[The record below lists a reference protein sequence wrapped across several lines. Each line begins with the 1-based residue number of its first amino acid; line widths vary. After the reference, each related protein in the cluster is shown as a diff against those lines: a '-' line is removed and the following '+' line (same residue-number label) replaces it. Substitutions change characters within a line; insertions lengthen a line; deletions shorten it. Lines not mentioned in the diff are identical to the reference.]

1 MIKFSKPRYRK
12 PGFRVALGAVLL
24 AALVLLMGVFTRLT
38 DAGLGCPDW
47 PGCYGHILWPID
59 GAEIKQAEQL
69 YPNSIVEPAKA
80 WMEMLHRYL
89 SAMLGMLV
97 IALAIISW
105 RRREMEEY
113 PFRLPTLILFL
124 VVWQSLFG
132 MWSVTLKL
140 LPQVVT
146 FHLLVGMTTFSL
158 LWLLALRLGSR
169 PWPVTYVANCQL
181 QRIKPWLVIMLGLL
195 FVQIALG
202 GWTSSNYA
210 AFACGDFPT
219 CQNQWW
225 PEMDFKNG
233 FDVAQSVGP
242 NYLGGKL
249 ETEARV
255 AIHVTHRIGGLVLA
269 ILTVIIGAT
278 LLRVKNNQVRV
289 LALTMLMLMAVELLL
304 GVANNLLMA
313 PMVTALL
320 HHLFSALLLL
330 VLVTLVTGIWTA
342 KPEYQRQES

>member
-12 PGFRVALGAVLL
+12 AGFGVALVAVFL
-24 AALVLLMGVFTRLT
+24 AALVLLMGVFTRLS

-47 PGCYGHILWPID
+47 PGCYGHMLWPSD
-59 GAEIKQAEQL
+59 VAEIGQAEQL
-69 YPNSIVEPAKA
+69 YPNSLVEPAKA
-80 WMEMLHRYL
+80 WLEMLHRYL
-89 SAMLGMLV
+89 AAILGLLV

-105 RRREMEEY
+105 RRRELEEY

-124 VVWQSLFG
+124 VVWQALFG

-146 FHLLVGMTTFSL
+146 LHLLVGMTTFSL

-169 PWPVTYVANCQL
+169 PWPVTSVANHQL
-181 QRIKPWLVIMLGLL
+181 QRIKPWLMTLLGLV

-219 CQNQWW
+219 CQSQWW

-233 FDVAQSVGP
+233 FDLTQVVGP
-242 NYLGGKL
+242 SYLGGKL

-269 ILTVIIGAT
+269 VLAVIIGTA
-278 LLRVKNNQVRV
+278 LLRVKNNQVRL

-313 PMVTALL
+313 PMLTALL

-330 VLVTLVTGIWTA
+330 VLVTLVAGIWTV

>member
-1 MIKFSKPRYRK
+1 MIRFSKPRYRK
-12 PGFRVALGAVLL
+12 AGFRLALVAALL
-24 AALVLLMGVFTRLT
+24 AALVLLLGVFARLT

-47 PGCYGHILWPID
+47 PACYGHMLWPS
-59 GAEIKQAEQL
+59 GAADIAQAEKL
-69 YPNSIVEPAKA
+69 YPDSPFEPGKA
-80 WMEMLHRYL
+80 WVEMLHRYT
-89 SAMLGMLV
+89 AAALGLLV

-124 VVWQSLFG
+124 VVWQAFFG

-146 FHLLVGMTTFSL
+146 FHLVAGMTTFSL

-169 PWPVTYVANCQL
+169 PWQVSPTATRQL
-181 QRIKPWLVIMLGLL
+181 HRLKPWLILMLVAL

-202 GWTSSNYA
+202 GWTSANYA

-219 CQNQWW
+219 CQQQWW
-225 PEMDFKNG
+225 PEMDFRGG
-233 FDVAQSVGP
+233 FDLAQSVGP

-249 ETEARV
+249 ETEARM
-255 AIHVTHRIGGLVLA
+255 AIHVTHRIGGVVLGLLA
-269 ILTVIIGAT
+269 VIICGA
-278 LLRVKNNQVRV
+278 LLRVKNNQVRL
-289 LALTMLMLMAVELLL
+289 LALTMVMLMATELLL

-313 PMVTALL
+313 
-320 HHLFSALLLL
+320 
-330 VLVTLVTGIWTA
+330 
-342 KPEYQRQES
+342 